1 MAIQIKNRSLFPVI
15 AIFMVVIGKSRLK
28 RGVPRGT
35 HRPAEPTVWG
45 IVRIKT
51 RYPFFPEEK
60 MSKNTQKY
68 TYTMTTDQ
76 YEAMKAFV
84 EANGDRS
91 VSSFVCRAVSFYMA
105 YLKSKGATEFLAPVI
120 AGTIKS
126 EIRGVEK
133 NLSEMIFKLPVEQ
146 SVANYITAYSNDY
159 DLDAIDG
166 LRRDCERIVAETNG
180 VIDLKEAFRWQEGD
194 A

>member
-1 MAIQIKNRSLFPVI
+1 
-15 AIFMVVIGKSRLK
+15 
-28 RGVPRGT
+28 
-35 HRPAEPTVWG
+35 
-45 IVRIKT
+45 
-51 RYPFFPEEK
+51 

-68 TYTMTTDQ
+68 TYTMPTDQ

-126 EIRGVEK
+126 EIRSVEK
-133 NLSEMIFKLPVEQ
+133 NLSEIIFMLTVEQ
-146 SVANYITAYSNDY
+146 SV
-159 DLDAIDG
+159 G
-166 LRRDCERIVAETNG
+166 TN
-180 VIDLKEAFRWQEGD
+180 LLAT
-194 A
+194 

>member
-1 MAIQIKNRSLFPVI
+1 
-15 AIFMVVIGKSRLK
+15 
-28 RGVPRGT
+28 
-35 HRPAEPTVWG
+35 
-45 IVRIKT
+45 
-51 RYPFFPEEK
+51 

-133 NLSEMIFKLPVEQ
+133 NLSEMIFKLAVEQ
-146 SVANYITAYSNDY
+146 GVGNNLLAAHIDADEE
-159 DLDAIDG
+159 DLEA
-166 LRRDCERIVAETNG
+166 LHESCARTVAETNG
-180 VIDLKEAFRWQEGD
+180 IIDMNRAYRWQGRIE
-194 A
+194 

>member
-28 RGVPRGT
+28 RGVPRET

-126 EIRGVEK
+126 EIRSVEK
-133 NLSEMIFKLPVEQ
+133 NLSEMIFKLAVEQ
-146 SVANYITAYSNDY
+146 SMANNITAYYNNFDM
-159 DLDAIDG
+159 DEFDG

-180 VIDLKEAFRWQEGD
+180 IIDLEEAFRWQEEEY
-194 A
+194 